1 MIQNF
6 KIIKTNRPG
15 IYQLY
20 CEKKGKI
27 IKHSVARVESLEM
40 SKILR
45 DNIGSEGDYSVK
57 CKYNSN
63 FTKWVPLEWY
73 NHGDRVDNY
82 NDILEMIK

>member
-1 MIQNF
+1 
-6 KIIKTNRPG
+6 
-15 IYQLY
+15 
-20 CEKKGKI
+20 
-27 IKHSVARVESLEM
+27 M